1 VSGTFVGQWG
11 ELLGNGPVLQIASFI
26 PTYYLADVM
35 FNASQNLGSLGSNL
49 LDIGI
54 ILGSMA
60 IFLAISGWTLRRQSA
75 VLAVI

>member
-1 VSGTFVGQWG
+1 VSGIFVDQWG
-11 ELLGNGPVLQIASFI
+11 ELLGNGPVLQIARFL
-26 PTYYLADVM
+26 PTYYLADGM

-54 ILGSMA
+54 ILGYTVVL
-60 IFLAISGWTLRRQSA
+60 LAISGWTLRRQSA